1 MKKLVLVLVLACGP
15 AWTQTVY
22 SNLDDSNAIDMG
34 GTSTGWGW
42 CTTCAGGLPEAEA
55 MAIINT
61 ANNVTTPSWDGA
73 SREFHITGPAYANG
87 LWWYKVGPND
97 AVSHFAFS
105 FWVQFD
111 SGSVNAQAM
120 EFDAFLFVGTTK
132 YTFGTQ
138 CNYVEAVW
146 DVWNEGADSWERTRV
161 PCRKFQPGEWYHL
174 TMTFHRTPDLNEHYD
189 SLSIVQYNSLKRIA
203 GSQNYTLNLTYPSGP
218 LPTGWTENMGV
229 QFQMDIGP
237 RGTEMTEWVDVVSLT
252 AF

>member
-61 ANNVTTPSWDGA
+61 ADNVTTPSWDGA
-73 SREFHITGPAYANG
+73 SREFYITGPAYANG

-97 AVSHFAFS
+97 AASHFTFS

-120 EFDAFLFVGTTK
+120 EFDAFQFVGTTK

-146 DVWNEGADSWERTRV
+146 DVWNEGAGSWERTRV

-189 SLSIVQYNSLKRIA
+189 SLSIVQYNILKRIA
-203 GSQNYTLNLTYPSGP
+203 GSQNYALNLTYPSGP

-252 AF
+252 TF